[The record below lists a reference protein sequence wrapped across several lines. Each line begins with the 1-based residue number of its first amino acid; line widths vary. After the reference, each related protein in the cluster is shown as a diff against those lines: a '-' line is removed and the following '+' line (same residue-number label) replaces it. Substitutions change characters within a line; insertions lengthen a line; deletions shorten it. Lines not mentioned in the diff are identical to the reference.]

1 MGLGRRLG
9 IAGRRGRG
17 FEGLR
22 WSREMGG
29 RWEVLFIPSP
39 FLLMDGVNGWVG
51 DWSLACME
59 VFGQGFPHARINL
72 IEWID

>member
-1 MGLGRRLG
+1 
-9 IAGRRGRG
+9 
-17 FEGLR
+17 
-22 WSREMGG
+22 MGG